1 MMTMKHVA
9 DKLTLNN
16 GYQIPCVGYGTYQTP
31 PEEAYAV
38 TKTALELG
46 YRHVDTAAFY
56 QNEEGVGQAIRESGI
71 PREEIFVTTKVW
83 NDDRGYDK
91 TIASVRKSLATMGLD
106 YIDLVLIHW
115 PANYR
120 QFGTEAAKINADTWR
135 ALEDLCHEGCVKA
148 IGLSNFL
155 AHHIEKLLETAEIKP
170 QVDQIEFHP
179 GWLQAGVVRYC
190 QDNDILVQAWS
201 PMGRSDALSN
211 ETIVSVAQKYGKSPT
226 QLCIRWVMQHG
237 VLPLPKSVTAERI
250 RENMEVFDFEISEED
265 MKTLDNLD
273 LIGGQCA
280 RPDDVDF

>member
-1 MMTMKHVA
+1 M
-9 DKLTLNN
+9 
-16 GYQIPCVGYGTYQTP
+16 
-31 PEEAYAV
+31 
-38 TKTALELG
+38 
-46 YRHVDTAAFY
+46 
-56 QNEEGVGQAIRESGI
+56 
-71 PREEIFVTTKVW
+71 
-83 NDDRGYDK
+83 
-91 TIASVRKSLATMGLD
+91 
-106 YIDLVLIHW
+106 
-115 PANYR
+115 
-120 QFGTEAAKINADTWR
+120 
-135 ALEDLCHEGCVKA
+135 
-148 IGLSNFL
+148 
-155 AHHIEKLLETAEIKP
+155 
-170 QVDQIEFHP
+170 
-179 GWLQAGVVRYC
+179 VRYC